1 MHDVSVEVP
10 GGHINV
16 WHRPARASAPTVVLV
31 HGLSGTSRW
40 WSRVVDHLPAD
51 VGVAALDVR
60 GRGHS
65 LEAPPPFDLST
76 LADDLAHT
84 LTHFQIDRTV
94 VAGYS
99 MGAWIVAIFGQRHPD
114 RVDRLVLVD
123 GGLPIP
129 SRPGAQADEVVAA
142 VVGPA
147 LARLEIEFADE
158 DEFFDYWRAHP
169 ALRNHWDESM
179 RQSLGYELS
188 AVDGAFR
195 VLASPEAIRL
205 NAHQITV
212 DEETNSVAAD
222 VEVPSHLIVVERGTA
237 DQPGGMI
244 PRDAAEAAVAANSH
258 LTMAFLP
265 DLNHYTLVLGT
276 GAPLVASAIAPG

>member
-1 MHDVSVEVP
+1 MHDISVAVP

-16 WHRPARASAPTVVLV
+16 WHRPAQGEGSTVVLV

-40 WSRVVDHLPAD
+40 WSRVIDHLPPET
-51 VGVAALDVR
+51 GVAALDVR

-65 LEAPPPFDLST
+65 LEAPAPFDLTT
-76 LADDLAHT
+76 LADDIAHT
-84 LTHFQIDRTV
+84 LTHLEIDRTI

-99 MGAWIVAIFGQRHPD
+99 MGAWIVSIFGIRNPD

-129 SRPGAQADEVVAA
+129 SQPGADPDEVVAA

-158 DEFFDYWRAHP
+158 DQYFDYWKSHP
-169 ALRNHWDESM
+169 ALQNHWDDSM
-179 RQSLGYELS
+179 SRSLGYELS
-188 AVDGAFR
+188 PVEGGFR
-195 VLASPEAIRL
+195 VFANPDAIRI
-205 NAHQITV
+205 NAYQITV
-212 DEETNSVAAD
+212 DEETNSVAAA

-237 DQPGGMI
+237 DQLGGMI
-244 PRDAAEAAVAANSH
+244 PRKAAEAAANANPQ
-258 LTMAFLP
+258 LTMEYLP
-265 DLNHYTLVLGT
+265 GLNHYTLVLGS
-276 GAPLVASAIAPG
+276 GAPLVAAAIAPG